1 MEPQLFWEIYS
12 SFDYLGCNAAAI
24 MLNSTSNNKSGHNTA
39 QNFEGG
45 LFRCFCGETLSLNI
59 YPFKLARVC
68 SLIKYS

>member
-45 LFRCFCGETLSLNI
+45 LFSLLLWVNFILEYLSLQTSL
-59 YPFKLARVC
+59 KLEFAH
-68 SLIKYS
+68 